1 MRTVHSLEDLRDLLA
16 GCRGTAFV
24 PTMGNLHRGHLAL
37 VERARQL
44 GGPVVASVFVN
55 RLQFGAG
62 EDFDRYPRT
71 LAEDAAALAGT
82 GCDILFAPDESV
94 MYPEPQTVLV
104 QPPPEADQLC
114 GAHRPGHFAGMLTV
128 VCKLFG
134 MVQPAVAVFG
144 EKDFQQLW
152 LIRRMVAQ
160 LALPVHI
167 EGHPT
172 ARDADGLALSSR
184 NRYLSPV
191 ERAQA
196 PQLYAALCGVR
207 DAVRAGTDADSVT
220 ASAVSALSTSRWA
233 VDYVALRDAA
243 TLRLPTSDTAEW
255 VVLAAARL
263 GATRLIDNLAFRRS

>member
-1 MRTVHSLEDLRDLLA
+1 MRTVHSLEDLRDALA
-16 GCRGTAFV
+16 GCRATALV

-55 RLQFGAG
+55 RLQFGVG

-71 LAEDAAALAGT
+71 LAEDAAALVGA

-94 MYPEPQTVLV
+94 IYPEPQTVLV

-114 GAHRPGHFAGMLTV
+114 GAHRPGHFVGVLTV
-128 VCKLFG
+128 VCKLLG

-160 LALPVHI
+160 LALPVRI
-167 EGHPT
+167 EGQPT

-184 NRYLSPV
+184 NRYLSPA

-196 PQLYAALCGVR
+196 PQLYGVLCRVR
-207 DAVRAGTDADSVT
+207 DAVCAGAAVDSAT
-220 ASAVSALSTSRWA
+220 ALAEAELTAAGWA

-243 TLRLPTSDTAEW
+243 SLRPPGSATIQC

-263 GATRLIDNLAFRRS
+263 GATRLIDNLAFRIG